1 MPKMARGDRFDTRI
15 SLVPG
20 IPALRMTDTIHR
32 VLETDYSMVPA
43 DGDLKTDGPPHL
55 LFPGS

>member
-1 MPKMARGDRFDTRI
+1 MKLECLTSLLSKVKVQYVETYRIMPKMARGDRFDTRI

-32 VLETDYSMVPA
+32 VLD
-43 DGDLKTDGPPHL
+43 
-55 LFPGS
+55 